1 MMSDPAY
8 QDGTAPPPAHLL
20 TPRPLGRGTATEGAG
35 TRPRRLPGDPSIMLD
50 RIIRVDHAGEYGA
63 VRIYQG
69 QLAVLGQGPKGDLIR
84 HMTAQELVH
93 KQTFDRLIA
102 EQQVRPTGLQPFWHV
117 AGWALGA
124 GTALLG
130 ERAAMACTVAV
141 ETVIDQ
147 HYAAQAKEL
156 GPEQAPLRQTI
167 EQFRAEELAHR
178 DIGLEHEAELAPGY
192 PILSG
197 LIKAG
202 ARAAIWLSERF

>member
-1 MMSDPAY
+1 MMSEPQQNETRVKPA
-8 QDGTAPPPAHLL
+8 PLL
-20 TPRPLGRGTATEGAG
+20 TPRPLGQGTATAETS
-35 TRPRRLPGDPSIMLD
+35 TRPRRLPGDPAPTLD

-69 QLAVLGQGPKGDLIR
+69 QLAVLGKGPKGDLIR
-84 HMTAQELVH
+84 HMTEQEQVH

-147 HYAAQAKEL
+147 HYAAQAEEL
-156 GPEQAPLRQTI
+156 GPDQAPLKQTI
-167 EQFRAEELAHR
+167 EQFRAEELEHR
-178 DIGLEHEAELAPGY
+178 DIGLAHEAELAAGY
-192 PILSG
+192 PVLSG